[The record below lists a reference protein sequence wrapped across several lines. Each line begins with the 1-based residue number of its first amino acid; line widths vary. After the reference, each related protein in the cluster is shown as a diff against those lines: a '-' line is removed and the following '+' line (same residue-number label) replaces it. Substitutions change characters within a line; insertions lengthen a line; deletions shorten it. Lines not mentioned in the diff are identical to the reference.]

1 MRRLSLRRHGHAVVA
16 SVLAASLA
24 LASAALAQV
33 ADRDI
38 ASATLRAATA
48 SPAIPE
54 INAGVRL
61 LHHTMRGVAG
71 KPVPAT
77 TLLLVPKGT
86 PPAGGWPIVAWEH
99 GTTTPGWKSC
109 APSQTLELDGGLT
122 RDGFKSDY
130 AWQVG
135 QFIDAGY
142 AVVAPDLEGL
152 GPDATTPYPYY
163 SLSSLAR
170 SLVAGVVA
178 AREAEPRL
186 ADRWVA
192 VGHSDGGHGVLGVEA
207 VAGEARGLTFVG
219 TVAIAPYVAI
229 EAHAARFGA
238 EGKAA
243 TTQEAALQAQM
254 MQQFQGALMATGLKV
269 TQPSFKEASVMGQD
283 LATILPRFRSLCSV
297 KAIGTVDAAVKA
309 KGAAFRGLTTGWAQQ
324 PQMRAFLTANDPAV
338 TPGFTLRKPVLIV
351 QGTADP
357 FVLEPLQT
365 PFADQLK
372 RSGAPVTY
380 KRYDGADHF
389 TIIRQADAD
398 VLAFLRERFAN

>member
-1 MRRLSLRRHGHAVVA
+1 MTHLLSRRHSHAVVA
-16 SVLAASLA
+16 SMFA
-24 LASAALAQV
+24 AALALPGAAAAQA

-38 ASATLRAATA
+38 ASATLRAATD

-54 INAGVRL
+54 INADVRL

-86 PPAGGWPIVAWEH
+86 PPNGGWPIVAWEH
-99 GTTTPGWKSC
+99 GTTTPGQKSC
-109 APSQTLELDGGLT
+109 APSQTPELDGGLT

-130 AWQVG
+130 AWQIG
-135 QFIDAGY
+135 QFINAGY

-170 SLVAGVVA
+170 SLVAGVIA

-186 ADRWVA
+186 AKRWAA

-219 TVAIAPYVAI
+219 TVAMAPYVAV
-229 EAHAARFGA
+229 EAHAAYFGA

-243 TTQEAALQAQM
+243 TTQEAALQGQM
-254 MQQFQGALMATGLKV
+254 MQQFQGALMATGLRV

-297 KAIGTVDAAVKA
+297 KAIGTIDAAVKA
-309 KGAAFRGLTTGWAQQ
+309 KGAAFRGLMTGWAQQ
-324 PQMRAFLTANDPAV
+324 PQMHAFLVTNDPAV
-338 TPGFTLRKPVLIV
+338 MPGFTLRKPVLIV

-365 PFADQLK
+365 PFANQMK

-380 KRYDGADHF
+380 ERYDGADHF
-389 TIIRQADAD
+389 TVIRQADAD
-398 VLAFLRERFAN
+398 VLAFLRERFAD